1 MLRRLAF
8 PCLANL
14 RQGSSC
20 LGREEK
26 ATGGSQRLAGPPH
39 PREAGCPLG
48 KRCVPS
54 PPRPES
60 WACLRSTA
68 PCHGLVPDRGAGAEA
83 GTGPGP
89 ELSTVPDAG
98 VQKPGFSASLCAS
111 PGRPSG
117 IPSQRPGQKRVKSP
131 GLPGRGGGAGGCA
144 GLTRGTCWETGKL
157 TSGARSL
164 PLLPAQTADAVAAGK
179 SERFAGA
186 RLCNRAPQPPPT
198 RPRGIAPG
206 WRGAWG
212 RGGPTE
218 AASSPQTRS
227 GLAASHYFPGPLVP
241 FCRFVNLRGL
251 ELGAAPLG
259 RSLAAGVLVPRVAL
273 GRGGAANPGWVWGA
287 ALRPASPG
295 ASR

>member
-198 RPRGIAPG
+198 RPRGLPQAG
-206 WRGAWG
+206 EG
-212 RGGPTE
+212 RGGG
-218 AASSPQTRS
+218 AGR
-227 GLAASHYFPGPLVP
+227 
-241 FCRFVNLRGL
+241 LRL
-251 ELGAAPLG
+251 QAL
-259 RSLAAGVLVPRVAL
+259 PRPVQ
-273 GRGGAANPGWVWGA
+273 G
-287 ALRPASPG
+287 
-295 ASR
+295 SRLHTTFQGH